1 MSWLGPIPK
10 QWWSSLRS
18 REFPALYTGDM
29 LSRAWPGQD
38 VIASCAFA
46 QLHLFLPLVPAMSF
60 RVEFRFDYWISAV
73 TMPLWLH
80 GFFFYFFPFW
90 EVFLHSMFTLRSHW
104 LPFFAI
110 SLAVSRS
117 DIWDSTSFKV
127 FLSVDTPLCPSWILF
142 DRLVIFWD
150 TSFCSTWRLR

>member
-60 RVEFRFDYWISAV
+60 RVKFRFVHFISAV
-73 TMPLWLH
+73 TMTFWLH
-80 GFFFYFFPFW
+80 GFFFSFFFHFENSSSIQCSLHVHIDYLSLLFPW
-90 EVFLHSMFTLRSHW
+90 QCPDQISETRLHSK
-104 LPFFAI
+104 FFW
-110 SLAVSRS
+110 VWTR
-117 DIWDSTSFKV
+117 
-127 FLSVDTPLCPSWILF
+127 LSVPAGSCLIGSSFSGTLPSAQHE
-142 DRLVIFWD
+142 D
-150 TSFCSTWRLR
+150 